1 VPDIDL
7 EDLVRRG
14 VAVMVA
20 TRDGALRPE
29 IGRAWGPEVS
39 ADGGRL
45 TVCVEAPPDSS
56 MACNLEFGAPVA
68 AMITRL
74 ASRATVTL
82 RGPVLTVAA
91 PDPDR
96 LAAVAE
102 HVAAFVAEL
111 ASVGVSERIAR
122 ALVGPDLLCVSFE
135 LVERVDEPHGPGAG
149 RFR

>member
-1 VPDIDL
+1 VSDIDL

-20 TRDGALRPE
+20 TRDVAMRPE

-39 ADGGRL
+39 GDGDRL
-45 TVCVEAPPDSS
+45 IVCVEAPPDSS
-56 MACNLEFGAPVA
+56 MARNLKAGAPVA

-82 RGPVLTVAA
+82 RGPVVTVAA
-91 PDPDR
+91 PDPAR
-96 LAAVAE
+96 LAAVSD
-102 HVAAFVAEL
+102 HVTAFVAEL
-111 ASVGVSERIAR
+111 ASVGVPERIGR
-122 ALVGPDLLCVSFE
+122 AMVSPDLQCVSFE
-135 LVERVDEPHGPGAG
+135 MAERLDEPRGPGAD

>member
-20 TRDGALRPE
+20 TRDGAMRPE

-39 ADGGRL
+39 ADGDRL

-56 MACNLEFGAPVA
+56 MARNIEPGAPVA

-82 RGPVLTVAA
+82 RGRVVTVAA

-96 LAAVAE
+96 LAAVSG
-102 HVAAFVAEL
+102 HVTAFVAEL
-111 ASVGVSERIAR
+111 AAVGVPERIAR

-135 LVERVDEPHGPGAG
+135 MAERLDEPRGPGAD

>member
-1 VPDIDL
+1 VPDVDL

-20 TRDGALRPE
+20 TRDGAMRPE

-39 ADGGRL
+39 ADGDRL

-56 MACNLEFGAPVA
+56 MARNLESGAPVA
-68 AMITRL
+68 ALITRL

-82 RGPVLTVAA
+82 RGPVVTVAA

-96 LAAVAE
+96 LAAVSG

-111 ASVGVSERIAR
+111 ASVGVPERIAR
-122 ALVGPDLLCVSFE
+122 AMVGPDLLCVSFE
-135 LVERVDEPHGPGAG
+135 MAERLDEPRGPGAD